1 MQNLLPEP
9 PATLLPAD
17 DEADKALAEA
27 AQTGTDEAF
36 AGVAARFPAYSAV
49 WAPLAARAL
58 AADQP
63 VAAYAY
69 ARTGYHRGLDALRRN
84 GWKGHGP
91 IPWSHAPNQGFLRC
105 LHTLSRAADAIGEA
119 DEAARCS
126 QFLRDSDPAAADA
139 LS

>member
-1 MQNLLPEP
+1 MQNLLPQP

-17 DEADKALAEA
+17 EEADRALAEA
-27 AQTGTDEAF
+27 AQTGTAEAY
-36 AGVAARFPAYSAV
+36 ASVAARFPAYSAV

-58 AADQP
+58 DAGQP

-91 IPWSHAPNQGFLRC
+91 VPWSHAANQGFLRC
-105 LHTLSRAADAIGEA
+105 LHSLAQAADEIGEA
-119 DEAARCS
+119 DEAARCA
-126 QFLRDSDPAAADA
+126 QFLQDSDPAAADA
-139 LS
+139 LA